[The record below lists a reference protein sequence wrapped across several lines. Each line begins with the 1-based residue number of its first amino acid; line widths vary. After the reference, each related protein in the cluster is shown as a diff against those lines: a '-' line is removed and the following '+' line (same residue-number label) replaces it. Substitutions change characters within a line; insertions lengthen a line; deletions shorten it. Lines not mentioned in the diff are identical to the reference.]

1 MGEESCPLACP
12 DDSMGLPVRE
22 ALARPSVATGE
33 GVAWGG
39 PGGLGRREVTTLLSL
54 SYQRLTSY
62 DPYTL

>member
-1 MGEESCPLACP
+1 
-12 DDSMGLPVRE
+12 MGLPVRE